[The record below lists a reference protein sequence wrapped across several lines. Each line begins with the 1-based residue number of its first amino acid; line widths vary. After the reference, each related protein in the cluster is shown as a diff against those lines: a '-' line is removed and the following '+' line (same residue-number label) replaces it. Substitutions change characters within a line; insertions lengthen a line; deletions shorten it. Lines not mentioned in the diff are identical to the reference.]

1 MAWDVIG
8 LEDVQR
14 IAGRLGHDGESI
26 RDWCH
31 RNGVDEEP
39 VMRFLAAYFGFTCA
53 EDAAL
58 VIHGFRLGHEARR
71 GDEPRS
77 RLPAEDQDG
86 SRYGVEFVVID
97 RKNGRIVGDPSSA
110 QGDAEAL
117 AGAYNDIDAQSRRA
131 GREA

>member
-1 MAWDVIG
+1 MAWDVIRRD
-8 LEDVQR
+8 DVKR
-14 IAGRLGHDGESI
+14 ILDRLGHDGESI
-26 RDWCH
+26 QEWCR
-31 RNGVDEEP
+31 RNDVDEGP
-39 VMRFLAAYFGFTCA
+39 VMRFLAASFGFTGP

-77 RLPAEDQDG
+77 KLPAVDRNG

-97 RKNGRIVGDPSSA
+97 REDGRIVGDPSRA
-110 QGDAEAL
+110 QGEAEAL

>member
-1 MAWDVIG
+1 MIRR
-8 LEDVQR
+8 EDVKR
-14 IAGRLGHDGESI
+14 IADRLGHDGESI
-26 RDWCH
+26 QEWCQ
-31 RNGVDEEP
+31 RNDVDEKP
-39 VMRFLAAYFGFTCA
+39 VMRLLAASFGFTCA

-77 RLPAEDQDG
+77 RLRAEDRHG

-97 RKNGRIVGDPSSA
+97 RNDGRIVGDPSSA
-110 QGDAEAL
+110 QGEAEAL
-117 AGAYNDIDAQSRRA
+117 AGAYNEIDAQSRRA